1 LKKKVEVHH
10 HPELPHGEKKRF
22 KEYILEFLMIFLAV
36 TMGYIA
42 ENIREHL
49 SDNSKQDE
57 YITGM
62 IKNLAVDTVRL
73 KDVLKETNIQ
83 INGFDSLINV
93 SKSKLSEIKV
103 QDSLYLM
110 TSRYIFYAND
120 FKNDDVTLTQL
131 RNAGGYRL
139 IKDSNVLDS
148 IAEYESRIK
157 EIDDE
162 FNGVV
167 RSLEKARDNANFIFD
182 MNVGRI
188 FRFHP
193 TSTPVLITDDKAKI
207 YNYYNSCWYA
217 LLAVDGYE
225 HMLKEHLKYSNHLI
239 DYLKKKYDVE

>member
-1 LKKKVEVHH
+1 
-10 HPELPHGEKKRF
+10 
-22 KEYILEFLMIFLAV
+22 V
-36 TMGYIA
+36 TMGFIA

-49 SDNSKQDE
+49 SDNSKEGE

-73 KDVLKETNIQ
+73 KEVINETNIQ
-83 INGFDSLINV
+83 LKGFDSLINV
-93 SKSKLSEIKV
+93 SKNKLTEIPV
-103 QDSLYLM
+103 QDSLYVM

-120 FKNDDVTLTQL
+120 FKNDDITLTQL

-157 EIDDE
+157 DIDDE

-182 MNVGRI
+182 MNAGRV
-188 FRFHP
+188 FKSHP
-193 TSTPVLITDDKAKI
+193 TSTLVLITIDKEKI

-217 LLAVDGYE
+217 LLAEDGYA
-225 HMLKEHLKYSNHLI
+225 HMLSEHLKYSTHLI
-239 DYLKKKYDVE
+239 AYLKKEYDVE

>member
-10 HPELPHGEKKRF
+10 HPELPHGGKKRF

-36 TMGYIA
+36 TMGFIA

-49 SDNSKQDE
+49 SDNSKQEE

-62 IKNLAVDTVRL
+62 IKNLRVDTVRL
-73 KDVLKETNIQ
+73 KKVLKETNIQ

-93 SKSKLSEIKV
+93 SKSKLSAIRV

-120 FKNDDVTLTQL
+120 FKNDDITLTQL

-139 IKDSNVLDS
+139 IKDNNVLDS

-157 EIDDE
+157 DIDDE

-167 RSLEKARDNANFIFD
+167 KALEKARDNANFIFD
-182 MNVGRI
+182 MNVGRT

-193 TSTPVLITDDKAKI
+193 TSTPVLITDDKVKI

-225 HMLKEHLKYSNHLI
+225 HMLKEHLKYSTHLI
-239 DYLKKKYDVE
+239 AYMKKEYDID

>member
-1 LKKKVEVHH
+1 MEVHH

-22 KEYILEFLMIFLAV
+22 KEYVLEFLMIFLAV
-36 TMGYIA
+36 TMGFIA

-62 IKNLAVDTVRL
+62 IKNLGVDTIRL
-73 KDVLKETNIQ
+73 KEVLKETNIQ
-83 INGFDSLINV
+83 LNGFDSLINV
-93 SKSKLSEIKV
+93 SKTKLAEIPV

-120 FKNDDVTLTQL
+120 FKNDDITLTQL
-131 RNAGGYRL
+131 RNAGGYRV
-139 IKDSNVLDS
+139 IKDNNVLDS

-157 EIDDE
+157 DIDDE
-162 FNGVV
+162 FNGAV
-167 RSLEKARDNANFIFD
+167 RSLEKVRDNANFLFD

-188 FRFHP
+188 FRSHP
-193 TSTPVLITDDKAKI
+193 TSTRVLITDDKVKI

-217 LLAVDGYE
+217 LLAIDGYE
-225 HMLKEHLKYSNHLI
+225 HMLKEHLKYSIRLI
-239 DYLKKKYDVE
+239 RYLKKEYDVE